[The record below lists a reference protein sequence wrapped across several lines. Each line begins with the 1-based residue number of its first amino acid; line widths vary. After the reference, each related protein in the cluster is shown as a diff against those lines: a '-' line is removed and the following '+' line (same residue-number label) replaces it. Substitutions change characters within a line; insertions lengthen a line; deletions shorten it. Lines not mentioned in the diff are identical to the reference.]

1 MSEIEDLRAD
11 PASEPPPAPLARE
24 AFEPA
29 FEAAR
34 SGASFRLAL
43 EKLLLELDE
52 ESADRLMQM
61 LREARGAWF
70 PLLRARVGELLFL
83 GNALSGSITPL
94 AAAGFRVTVL
104 ERNAERARFALLR
117 AAEHSPGNVRVVLGG
132 DTARLPFEDQSFD
145 VVVQEDGLPRAD
157 GRFAHDFD
165 EVLRVARSE
174 VVLTADNRLAYK
186 RSSGRRNDFH
196 VPRPLEFARA
206 ALSPTRGE
214 RTLRGYRSLYA
225 RGDFR
230 TRSFALYPHS
240 RDFTH
245 VVALDTR
252 LPTLTIGPMERKNRI
267 KLVGRSIGL
276 FPWFTPSYALLGA
289 RPGVD
294 GPTRMDR
301 ILADLSQRTSEPTP
315 VAEQFVGTRG
325 NTLLVQT
332 KSAARDV
339 PHGRA
344 LDLSSTSDH
353 DRPGSWTLHVPL
365 CPKNVPQLEL
375 HMRSLALVRAR
386 FPSVPVPEPL
396 FHGRI
401 EDVWLSCERRLPGWT
416 APQVVGDRAKIGR
429 MQREV
434 SRHFA
439 TLVTRTAR
447 PFTDEDFEIQVAARF
462 RLVAAHAAVAST
474 IRTLERMLQET
485 REMLV
490 GATFPLV
497 LYHADLRSKHV
508 QVDRDGGVL
517 GYLDWGTTEDE
528 GLPLFDLLHLVVHE
542 RKQERR
548 ISPGEAW
555 RAIRDRHGLFDHEIE
570 ALDGYAKTLG
580 LAPEVVRAIDAIYP
594 VLVAAMAEK
603 NWDFSRPRW
612 LHKQFGI

>member
-1 MSEIEDLRAD
+1 MSDLEDLRAD
-11 PASEPPPAPLARE
+11 PAAEPPPAPLARG
-24 AFEPA
+24 AFEVA

-34 SGASFRLAL
+34 NGASFRLAL
-43 EKLLLELDE
+43 EALLLELDD
-52 ESADRLMQM
+52 ESADKLMQM

-70 PLLRARVGELLFL
+70 PLLRARAGELLFV

-104 ERNAERARFALLR
+104 ERNAERGRFALLR

-132 DTARLPFEDQSFD
+132 DTARLPFADRAFD

-157 GRFAHDFD
+157 ERFAHDFD
-165 EVLRVARSE
+165 EVLRVARGE
-174 VVLTADNRLAYK
+174 VVLAADNRLAYK

-196 VPRPLEFARA
+196 VQSPLEFARA

-214 RTLRGYRSLYA
+214 RTLRGYRALFA
-225 RGDFR
+225 RGGMR
-230 TRSFALYPHS
+230 GPRAFALYPHS

-245 VVALDTR
+245 VVALDAN
-252 LPTLTIGPMERKNRI
+252 LPTLTIGPMERKNRV
-267 KLVGRSIGL
+267 KVVGRALGL
-276 FPWFTPSYALLGA
+276 FPWLTPSYALLGA
-289 RPGVD
+289 RPGIG

-301 ILADLSQRTSEPTP
+301 ILEELAQRTGEPTP

-332 KSAARDV
+332 RSRESD
-339 PHGRA
+339 GR
-344 LDLSSTSDH
+344 
-353 DRPGSWTLHVPL
+353 GSWTLHVPL

-375 HMRSLALVRAR
+375 HMRSLALVRSR
-386 FPSVPVPEPL
+386 FPAVPVPEPL

-416 APQVVGDRAKIGR
+416 APQVVGDRARIGR

-439 TLVTRTAR
+439 TLVTRSAR
-447 PFTDEDFEIQVAARF
+447 PFTDADFEAQVAARF

-474 IRTLERMLQET
+474 IRALDRMLFET
-485 REMLV
+485 REKLV
-490 GATFPLV
+490 GQAFPLV

-542 RKQERR
+542 RKQELH
-548 ISPGEAW
+548 ITPGEAW
-555 RAIRDRHGLFDHEIE
+555 RAIRDRRGLYDHEIE
-570 ALDGYAKTLG
+570 ALDSYARTLG
-580 LAPEVVRAIDAIYP
+580 LAVPVVSAIDAIYP

-603 NWDFSRPRW
+603 NWDYSRPRW